1 MRLKIH
7 KNSYDKCV
15 TTLIK
20 AKTTLFIFGQY
31 ALPIIKEETS
41 MNQIIRWKPIFDHPS
56 PKMPAFSSNLKILL
70 KY

>member
-7 KNSYDKCV
+7 KNSHDKCV

-31 ALPIIKEETS
+31 ELPIMKEETT
-41 MNQIIRWKPIFDHPS
+41 MNQIIWWKPIFDHSS
-56 PKMPAFSSNLKILL
+56 PKMIAFSSNLKILL